1 MDIKNIKLQILNNN
15 IIYHNNIELLN
26 KYYFKLNNK
35 IIDICK
41 NINYNIYFNS

>member
-1 MDIKNIKLQILNNN
+1 MDIKNIKLQILNTN

-35 IIDICK
+35 LIDIRR
-41 NINYNIYFNS
+41 